1 MWGWLWR
8 EGVPGGTDSANLLND
23 PSRLGIKH
31 AAQAQ
36 VVNDTSEEFFL
47 GILIELNK
55 QSIDLRI

>member
-1 MWGWLWR
+1 MAGR
-8 EGVPGGTDSANLLND
+8 RPRGTDSANLLND